1 MKAMKNCLRAKLLP
15 LLLLLLMPLVVA
27 AQDAPQRATID
38 VQGSAD
44 VKVVPDQVFI
54 VFGIETSDPNL
65 TVSKSRNDERIKK
78 LLALT
83 KELNIDPKYVQT
95 DFISIEPWEHEL
107 RDENRTMRLEYRVR
121 KNIAV
126 TLSDT
131 AKFEELLSR
140 ALEGGVNHVHGIQFR
155 TTELRKHRDHAR
167 EMAVQAAK
175 EKAALLAGKLGRQVG
190 PAIRISEYSG
200 GWYSPYSWWGGQGYG
215 SNAMSQ
221 VSSQAGEASSSEGT
235 IALGQITVTANVS
248 VSFALQ

>member
-1 MKAMKNCLRAKLLP
+1 MKTCSRLKLFPLP
-15 LLLLLLMPLVVA
+15 LLLLLMPLVVA
-27 AQDAPQRATID
+27 AQDAQQRATID

-54 VFGIETSDPNL
+54 VFGIETSDPDL
-65 TVSKSRNDERIKK
+65 AVSKSKNDERIKK

-83 KELNIDPKYVQT
+83 KDLNIDPKYVQT

-175 EKAALLAGKLGRQVG
+175 EKASLLAGKLGRQVG
-190 PAIRISEYSG
+190 PAVRISEYSG

-221 VSSQAGEASSSEGT
+221 VSSQAGEASASEGT

>member
-1 MKAMKNCLRAKLLP
+1 MKNSFYPNLLP
-15 LLLLLLMPLVVA
+15 LALFLTLIPTVTA
-27 AQDAPQRATID
+27 AQDAQQRATID

-44 VKVVPDQVFI
+44 VKVIPDQVFI

-65 TVSKSRNDERIKK
+65 TVSKSSNDERARK

-83 KELNIDPKYVQT
+83 KDLNIDPRYVQT

-107 RDENRTMRLEYRVR
+107 RDENRTVRLEYRVR
-121 KNIAV
+121 KNMAV
-126 TLSDT
+126 TLNDIG
-131 AKFEELLSR
+131 KFEELLSR
-140 ALEGGVNHVHGIQFR
+140 ALLGGVNHVHGIQFR

-167 EMAVQAAK
+167 EMAIQAAK

-190 PAIRISEYSG
+190 PAIRISEYGG

-221 VSSQAGEASSSEGT
+221 VSSQAGEASANDGT
-235 IALGQITVTANVS
+235 MAFGQITVTASVS

>member
-1 MKAMKNCLRAKLLP
+1 MTRNCSTLKCGLFVLSLVLFP
-15 LLLLLLMPLVVA
+15 LGVA
-27 AQDAPQRATID
+27 AQDAQQRATID

-54 VFGIETSDPNL
+54 VFGVETSDPTL
-65 TVSKSRNDERIKK
+65 TVAKSRNDEGTRK

-83 KELNIDPKYVQT
+83 RELKIDPKYVQT

-107 RDENRTMRLEYRVR
+107 RDENRTMRVEYRVR

-131 AKFEELLSR
+131 GKFEELLSR
-140 ALEGGVNHVHGIQFR
+140 ALEGGVNHVHGVQFR

-167 EMAVQAAK
+167 ELAIQAAK

-221 VSSQAGEASSSEGT
+221 VSSQAGEASASEGT
-235 IALGQITVTANVS
+235 IAFGQITVTASVS

>member
-1 MKAMKNCLRAKLLP
+1 MKNYFRTKLLP
-15 LLLLLLMPLVVA
+15 LVLFLALMPMAVV
-27 AQDAPQRATID
+27 AQDAQQRATID

-44 VKVVPDQVFI
+44 VKVIPDQVFI

-65 TVSKSRNDERIKK
+65 TVSKSKNDERSKS

-83 KELNIDPKYVQT
+83 RELKIDPRYVQT
-95 DFISIEPWEHEL
+95 DFISIEPWEREL
-107 RDENRTMRLEYRVR
+107 RDDNRTVRVEYRVR

-126 TLSDT
+126 TLGEI

-167 EMAVQAAK
+167 EMAIQAAK

-190 PAIRISEYSG
+190 PAIRISEYGG
-200 GWYSPYSWWGGQGYG
+200 GWYSPYSWWGGQGFG

-221 VSSQAGEASSSEGT
+221 VSNQVGEASASEGT
-235 IALGQITVTANVS
+235 IAFGQITVTASVS
-248 VSFALQ
+248 VSFALL

>member
-1 MKAMKNCLRAKLLP
+1 MKGTKRKLLRTF
-15 LLLLLLMPLVVA
+15 LLLLLMPIAIA
-27 AQDAPQRATID
+27 AQEGQPRPMID

-54 VFGIETSDPNL
+54 IFGVETSDPSL
-65 TVSKSRNDERIKK
+65 TVAKTTNDERVKK

-83 KELNIDPKYVQT
+83 QALNIDPKNVQT

-107 RDENRTMRLEYRVR
+107 RDEKRTLRLEYRVR

-126 TLSDT
+126 TLSDV

-140 ALEGGVNHVHGIQFR
+140 ALEGGANHVHGIQFR

-167 EMAVQAAK
+167 EMAIQAAK
-175 EKAALLAGKLGRQVG
+175 EKAILLAGKLGRQVG
-190 PAIRISEYSG
+190 QAIRISEYGG
-200 GWYSPYSWWGGQGYG
+200 GWYSPYSFWGNQTYGYG

-221 VSSQAGEASSSEGT
+221 VSSQTGDAAASEGA
-235 IALGQITVTANVS
+235 IAFGQITVTASVS

>member
-1 MKAMKNCLRAKLLP
+1 MKNCSRAKLFPLP
-15 LLLLLLMPLVVA
+15 LLLLLMPLVVA
-27 AQDAPQRATID
+27 AQDVQQRSTID

-83 KELNIDPKYVQT
+83 KDLNIDPKYVQT
-95 DFISIEPWEHEL
+95 DFVSIEPWEHEL

-175 EKAALLAGKLGRQVG
+175 EKASLLAGKLGRQVG

-221 VSSQAGEASSSEGT
+221 VSSQAGEASASEGT

>member
-1 MKAMKNCLRAKLLP
+1 MENCTRPKLLP
-15 LLLLLLMPLVVA
+15 LVLFLALTPMAVA
-27 AQDAPQRATID
+27 AQDAQQRAAID

-65 TVSKSRNDERIKK
+65 TVSKSSNDERVKK
-78 LLALT
+78 LLAIT
-83 KELNIDPKYVQT
+83 RELKIDARYVQT

-107 RDENRTMRLEYRVR
+107 RNENRTVRLEYRVR

-131 AKFEELLSR
+131 AKFEELLTR

-167 EMAVQAAK
+167 EMAIQAAK

-190 PAIRISEYSG
+190 PAIRISEYGG

-215 SNAMSQ
+215 SNTMSQ
-221 VSSQAGEASSSEGT
+221 VSSQAGEASASEGA
-235 IALGQITVTANVS
+235 IALGQITVTASVS

>member
-1 MKAMKNCLRAKLLP
+1 MKNNSMTLLAAVIF
-15 LLLLLLMPLVVA
+15 LILSAFAVA
-27 AQDAPQRATID
+27 AQDTPPRATID

-44 VKVVPDQVFI
+44 VKVVPDQVFL
-54 VFGIETSDPNL
+54 VFGIETSDPDL
-65 TVSKSRNDERIKK
+65 KVAKSKNDERAKN

-83 KELNIDPKYVQT
+83 KDLNIDPKYVQT
-95 DFISIEPWEHEL
+95 DFINIEPWEHEL
-107 RDENRTMRLEYRVR
+107 RDENRTVRVEYRVR

-126 TLSDT
+126 TLSEVG
-131 AKFEELLSR
+131 KFEELLSR

-167 EMAVQAAK
+167 EMAIQAAK
-175 EKAALLAGKLGRQVG
+175 EKATLLAAKLGRQIG
-190 PAIRISEYSG
+190 PAVHIAEYSG
-200 GWYSPYSWWGGQGYG
+200 GWYSPYSFWGGMGYG

-221 VSSQAGEASSSEGT
+221 VSSQSGEASAGDGT

>member
-1 MKAMKNCLRAKLLP
+1 MKNCFNPGLLP
-15 LLLLLLMPLVVA
+15 LALLLMLMPMAGA
-27 AQDAPQRATID
+27 AQEAQQRATID

-83 KELNIDPKYVQT
+83 KELNIDLRYVQT

-126 TLSDT
+126 TLSDVG
-131 AKFEELLSR
+131 KFEELLSR

-167 EMAVQAAK
+167 EMAIQAAR

-190 PAIRISEYSG
+190 PAIRISEYGG

-221 VSSQAGEASSSEGT
+221 VSSQAGEASANEGT
-235 IALGQITVTANVS
+235 IAFGQITVTASVS
-248 VSFALQ
+248 ISFALQ

>member
-1 MKAMKNCLRAKLLP
+1 
-15 LLLLLLMPLVVA
+15 MPLVLFLALMPMAVA
-27 AQDAPQRATID
+27 AQDAQQRATID

-44 VKVVPDQVFI
+44 VKVIPDQVFI

-65 TVSKSRNDERIKK
+65 TVSKSRNDERSKSLI
-78 LLALT
+78 ALT
-83 KELNIDPKYVQT
+83 RDLKIDPRYVQT
-95 DFISIEPWEHEL
+95 DFISIEPWEREL
-107 RDENRTMRLEYRVR
+107 RDENRTVRLEYRVR

-126 TLSDT
+126 TLSDI

-167 EMAVQAAK
+167 EMAIQAAK
-175 EKAALLAGKLGRQVG
+175 EKASLLAGKLGRQVG
-190 PAIRISEYSG
+190 PAIRISEHGG

-221 VSSQAGEASSSEGT
+221 VSNQVGEASASEGT
-235 IALGQITVTANVS
+235 IAFGQITVTASVS

>member
-1 MKAMKNCLRAKLLP
+1 MNCSRPKLLP
-15 LLLLLLMPLVVA
+15 LVLSLVLTPMAVA
-27 AQDAPQRATID
+27 AQDAQQRATID

-65 TVSKSRNDERIKK
+65 TVSKSENDERIKK

-83 KELNIDPKYVQT
+83 KDLNIDPKYVQT

-121 KNIAV
+121 KNISV
-126 TLSDT
+126 TLNDI

-167 EMAVQAAK
+167 EMAIQAAK
-175 EKAALLAGKLGRQVG
+175 EKASLLAGKLGRQVG

>member
-1 MKAMKNCLRAKLLP
+1 MKNCFDPGLLP
-15 LLLLLLMPLVVA
+15 LALLLMLMPMAGA
-27 AQDAPQRATID
+27 AQEAQQRATID

-83 KELNIDPKYVQT
+83 KELNIDLRYVQT

-126 TLSDT
+126 TLSDVG
-131 AKFEELLSR
+131 KFEELLSR

-167 EMAVQAAK
+167 EMAIQAAR

-190 PAIRISEYSG
+190 PAIRISEYGG

-221 VSSQAGEASSSEGT
+221 VSSQAGEASANEGT
-235 IALGQITVTANVS
+235 IAFGQITVTASVS
-248 VSFALQ
+248 ISFALQ

>member
-1 MKAMKNCLRAKLLP
+1 MKICFRQPLALVV
-15 LLLLLLMPLVVA
+15 LLLALMPLTLA
-27 AQDAPQRATID
+27 AQEYQQRPTID

-65 TVSKSRNDERIKK
+65 TVAKSTNDERVRK

-83 KELNIDPKYVQT
+83 RDIKIDPKYVQT

-107 RDENRTMRLEYRVR
+107 RDDNRTVRLEYRVR

-126 TLSDT
+126 TLSEVT
-131 AKFEELLSR
+131 KFEELLSR

-155 TTELRKHRDHAR
+155 TTELRKHRDQAR
-167 EMAVQAAK
+167 EMAIQAAK
-175 EKAALLAGKLGRQVG
+175 EKATLLAGKLGRQIG
-190 PAIRISEYSG
+190 PAIRISEYGG

-221 VSSQAGEASSSEGT
+221 VSSQVGEASVSEGT
-235 IALGQITVTANVS
+235 IAFGQITVTASVS